1 MATLNLD
8 LEVKNSEVA
17 VERSW
22 VFGEAQV
29 RFLID
34 LQYSSVAR
42 LDHHYLTSYSMG
54 KYF

>member
-1 MATLNLD
+1 MATLNVD
-8 LEVKNSEVA
+8 LKVKHSKVA

-34 LQYSSVAR
+34 LQYS
-42 LDHHYLTSYSMG
+42 
-54 KYF
+54 F